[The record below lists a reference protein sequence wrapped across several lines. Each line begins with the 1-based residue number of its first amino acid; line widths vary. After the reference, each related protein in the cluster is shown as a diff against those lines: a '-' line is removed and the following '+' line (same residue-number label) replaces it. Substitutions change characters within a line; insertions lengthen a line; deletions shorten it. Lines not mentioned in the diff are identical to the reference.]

1 MTQRI
6 VHRPARTVRPLATPP
21 ERGLAAPPAVGSGGV
36 GGLPLQALLPL
47 VGAMS
52 SMTMM
57 LVLRNN
63 PVMVLVA
70 LVVLA
75 VALVSGLGT
84 ALSQRG
90 NATRTRHDQRERYL
104 DHLEA
109 LRAELRAAER
119 TARSDAHA
127 VHPSPEALL
136 DVVRDPARLWE
147 RRRWDPDFL
156 EVRVGIG
163 DVPRPGVRMPSAD
176 GPAEPPDP
184 MLLAEARSVVDR
196 HSRLRHVPVP
206 VPLDSVGDV
215 AVVGGRTEA
224 LGVVHALLAQVAA
237 LHAPDDVRV
246 ALVAPPDRL
255 DDWRGLD
262 LLPHVVDDT
271 TFDGPAAVRRIA
283 PDLAALCRLLAS
295 DLAARAARAA
305 QADRRS
311 GLGQAVGGQTDRGP
325 RLLIVVDG
333 WGDTAQPFGTPDG
346 ALSLADL
353 GITVVHLVSNR
364 LHEPSETALRIT
376 ARAGSGTGRD
386 AVELTVDDL
395 RYGLAA
401 QAPPQVRAA
410 SDAPSGAVLRGI
422 AHALAPVRLSASSAD
437 GAPSAEHAAGADELL
452 GVDDVTHLDV
462 PALWAPRSP
471 RDFLRVPIGVDDDG
485 APVLLDLKES
495 AQLGMGPHGLCV
507 GATGSGKSELLRTLV
522 ASLAAS
528 HPPEDLAMILVDY
541 KGGAAFAPFEDLPH
555 VAGILDNLADDAG
568 LTERSRASFS
578 GEVLRRQQVLRDAG
592 SPSITH
598 YHEMLR
604 ERPDLEPLPHLLLV
618 IDEFGELLT
627 AEPEFVDLLLMIG
640 RIGRSI
646 GVHLLL
652 SSQRIEAGRLR
663 GLETYLSYRIGLRTF
678 SEAESSMVLDSPD
691 AFHLPAV
698 PGFGYLKVDTSV
710 YRRFRAGYV
719 SGPVESAK
727 PVPEPDDALRR
738 PLLIGPY
745 NNIRQANGIAAAGA
759 STGEAELSRPS
770 VEKPMV
776 DVIVDQLVRAG
787 SRARAVWLDP
797 LPARVTLGEVL
808 GRTHVPMSDELAG
821 GAERSRPLA
830 VPVGLLD
837 DPARQRQEIWQL
849 DLTRAG
855 GHVVALGAPQ
865 SGRTTFLWSVAAGL
879 ALTHTP
885 QQVAVY
891 GMDLAGGGLARIE
904 GFPHVGGIATRSRR
918 DQLRRLLEELG
929 GMLAD
934 RERAFA
940 RYGIDSLAMLRARHA
955 AGGIPELP
963 SADVV
968 LLVDG
973 VGLLRQDFEELE
985 EGFGELLQRGGGFGM
1000 HVVAATGRWNDLRA
1014 AQQNLIGT
1022 KVELRLN
1029 DPADSTIAR
1038 KLNATIRPAQPGRVL
1053 TDESL
1058 FAQVALPLLGSS
1070 GEPGGASETAA
1081 PGETDEAG
1089 LTQVGDAV
1097 QALARLSAQAWAGP
1111 AAPPIRMLPDD
1122 LPVDDLPDELDEPD
1136 LLPFGLRQDTMRPAL
1151 LDLEGRDPHLLVL
1164 GDPGSGRSN
1173 LLRTLITAL
1182 TDRHTSDELSLAL
1195 YDMRGSV
1202 MDACPHDDYV
1212 GGLATN
1218 PVTALELSAAVAT
1231 ELEKRAQALG
1241 SALRGTGVDGPRI
1254 VVVVDDED
1262 ILSSGGTDP
1271 LRPLLP
1277 YLPAARDLRLHVIL
1291 ARPVAGASRALYHPV
1306 LQSLRDTGASGLVM
1320 SGDRAEGQLFPG
1332 VRAEHLPAGRGL
1344 WTRRAERP
1352 VLVQIGR
1359 LAEPTTPTSR
1369 TTGSNRAS

>member
-6 VHRPARTVRPLATPP
+6 VHRPARTVRPLTAPP
-21 ERGLAAPPAVGSGGV
+21 ERTLAAPPAVGSGNV
-36 GGLPLQALLPL
+36 AGLPMQALLPL
-47 VGAMS
+47 VGAIS

-70 LVVLA
+70 VVVLV
-75 VALVSGLGT
+75 VALVSGLGS

-90 NATRTRHDQRERYL
+90 NASRARYDQRERYL
-104 DHLEA
+104 DHLES
-109 LRAELRAAER
+109 LRAELRTAEQEAR
-119 TARSDAHA
+119 TDAHT
-127 VHPSPEALL
+127 VHPAPAALL
-136 DVVRDPARLWE
+136 DVVRDAARLWE

-156 EVRVGIG
+156 EVRVGVG
-163 DVPRPGVRMPSAD
+163 DLPRPGLTMPHAD

-196 HSRLRHVPVP
+196 HSRLRHVPVA
-206 VPLDSVGDV
+206 VQLDGVGDV
-215 AVVGGRTEA
+215 AVVGGRAET
-224 LGVVHALLAQVAA
+224 LGVTHALLAQVAA
-237 LHAPDDVRV
+237 LHAPDDVGI
-246 ALVAPPDRL
+246 ALVAAPDRL
-255 DDWRGLD
+255 ADWRGVD

-271 TFDGPAAVRRIA
+271 TFDGPAALRWVA
-283 PDLAALCRLLAS
+283 PDLAALRRLLAT
-295 DLAARAARAA
+295 DLAQRATRAAETH
-305 QADRRS
+305 RRS
-311 GLGQAVGGQTDRGP
+311 GPGRADRGR
-325 RLLIVVDG
+325 RLLVVIDG
-333 WGDTAQPFGTPDG
+333 WGETAQHFGTPE
-346 ALSLADL
+346 ATLRLADL
-353 GITVVHLVSNR
+353 GITVVHLVSTR
-364 LHEPSETALRIT
+364 LHEPSETALRLT
-376 ARAGSGTGRD
+376 AHRPDGSADGP
-386 AVELTVDDL
+386 VELTVDDL
-395 RYGLAA
+395 RNGLAA
-401 QAPPQVRAA
+401 QPALPVRAA
-410 SDAPSGAVLRGI
+410 ADGSGAAVLRGV

-437 GAPSAEHAAGADELL
+437 GAPSTDRATRTDELL
-452 GVDDVTHLDV
+452 GIDDVTRLDV
-462 PALWAPRSP
+462 PALWGPRSP
-471 RDFLRVPIGVDDDG
+471 RDFLRVPIGTDDDG

-541 KGGAAFAPFEDLPH
+541 KGGAAFAPFETLPH
-555 VAGILDNLADDAG
+555 VAGVLDNLADDAG
-568 LTERSRASFS
+568 LTERARASFS

-598 YHEMLR
+598 YRELR
-604 ERPDLEPLPHLLLV
+604 AARPELEPLPHLLLV

-678 SEAESSMVLDSPD
+678 SEAESSMVLDTPD
-691 AFHLPAV
+691 AFHLPAM

-710 YRRFRAGYV
+710 YQRFRAGYV
-719 SGPVESAK
+719 SGPVESAG
-727 PVPEPDDALRR
+727 PSPEPVDELRR
-738 PLLIGPY
+738 PLVLGPY
-745 NNIRQANGIAAAGA
+745 NDIRQANGIVATSGV
-759 STGEAELSRPS
+759 GEAELARPS
-770 VEKPMV
+770 VERPLV
-776 DVIVDQLVRAG
+776 DVLVGQLGAAG
-787 SRARAVWLDP
+787 RPARPVWLDP
-797 LPARVTLGEVL
+797 LPARTTLGAVL
-808 GRTHVPMSDELAG
+808 GRSQVPTSDELAS
-821 GAERSRPLA
+821 GAARERPLA
-830 VPVGLLD
+830 VPIGLLD
-837 DPARQRQEIWQL
+837 DPARQRQSAWQL

-891 GMDLAGGGLARIE
+891 GMDLAGGALARIE
-904 GFPHVGGIATRSRR
+904 GFPHVGGVATRSRR
-918 DQLRRLLEELG
+918 DQLRRLLEELA

-955 AGGIPELP
+955 AGAVPELP

-973 VGLLRQDFEELE
+973 VGQLRQDFEELE

-1000 HVVAATGRWNDLRA
+1000 HVVVATGRWNDLRA

-1022 KVELRLN
+1022 KIELRLN

-1038 KLNATIRPAQPGRVL
+1038 KLNGTIRPGQAGRVL

-1058 FAQVALPLLGSS
+1058 FAQVALPVLTTLDAQA
-1070 GEPGGASETAA
+1070 GAGDSAVGDAA
-1081 PGETDEAG
+1081 ADDAAA
-1089 LTQVGDAV
+1089 VGDAV
-1097 QALARLSAQAWAGP
+1097 AALARQSALAWAGP

-1122 LPVDDLPDELDEPD
+1122 LVVDELPDELAEPD

-1151 LDLEGRDPHLLVL
+1151 LDLDGRDQHLLVL
-1164 GDPGSGRSN
+1164 GDSGSGRSTV
-1173 LLRTLITAL
+1173 LRTLITAL
-1182 TDRHTSDELSLAL
+1182 TDRSTSDELTLAL
-1195 YDMRGSV
+1195 YDMRGSLTGV
-1202 MDACPHDDYV
+1202 VPHDSYL

-1218 PVTALELSAAVAT
+1218 PVKARELSGAVAV
-1231 ELEKRAQALG
+1231 ELEKRTRSLG
-1241 SALRGTGVDGPRI
+1241 DARQGAGIEGPRI

-1262 ILSSGGTDP
+1262 ILTSGGTDP

-1277 YLPAARDLRLHVIL
+1277 YLPAARDLRLHVL
-1291 ARPVAGASRALYHPV
+1291 LTRPVAGASRALYDPV
-1306 LQSLRDTGASGLVM
+1306 LQALRDTGASGLVL
-1320 SGDRAEGQLFPG
+1320 SGERAEGVLFPG
-1332 VRAEHLPAGRGL
+1332 VRADHLPPGRGV
-1344 WTRRAERP
+1344 WARRGDRP
-1352 VLVQIGR
+1352 VLVQVGR
-1359 LAEPTTPTSR
+1359 LDPTAPGSTPTPRWSDR
-1369 TTGSNRAS
+1369 VS

>member
-6 VHRPARTVRPLATPP
+6 VHRPARTVRPLVAPSSRKLAT
-21 ERGLAAPPAVGSGGV
+21 PPAVGSGSV
-36 GGLPLQALLPL
+36 AGLPLQALLPL
-47 VGAMS
+47 VGALS

-70 LVVLA
+70 LVVLV
-75 VALVSGLGT
+75 VALVSGLGM

-104 DHLEA
+104 DHLET
-109 LRAELRAAER
+109 LRTELRASER
-119 TARSDAHA
+119 TARADAHA
-127 VHPSPEALL
+127 VHPAPEALL

-147 RRRWDPDFL
+147 RRRWGPDFL

-163 DVPRPGVRMPSAD
+163 DVPRPGLAMPSTD
-176 GPAEPPDP
+176 GATEPPDP
-184 MLLAEARSVVDR
+184 MLLAEARSVADR
-196 HSRLRHVPVP
+196 HSLLRHVPVP
-206 VPLDSVGDV
+206 VPLDGVGDV
-215 AVVGGRTEA
+215 AVVGGREQV
-224 LGVVHALLAQVAA
+224 LGVAHTILGQVAA

-255 DDWRGLD
+255 DDWRGVD
-262 LLPHVVDDT
+262 LLPHVVDDSA
-271 TFDGPAAVRRIA
+271 FDGPAAVRRVA
-283 PDLAALCRLLAS
+283 PDLAGLRRLLAS
-295 DLAARAARAA
+295 DLATRAARAA
-305 QADRRS
+305 EADRRS
-311 GLGQAVGGQTDRGP
+311 GPGQADRGP
-325 RLLIVVDG
+325 RLLVVVDG
-333 WGDTAQPFGTPDG
+333 WGDIAQPFDTPDA
-346 ALSLADL
+346 ALSLATL
-353 GITVVHLVSNR
+353 GITVIHLVSNR

-376 ARAGSGTGRD
+376 ARASSENGND

-395 RYGLAA
+395 RHGLTA
-401 QAPPQVRAA
+401 QAPPQVRAV
-410 SDAPSGAVLRGI
+410 SDAPSAAVLRGI
-422 AHALAPVRLSASSAD
+422 AHTLAPVRLSTSSAD
-437 GAPSAEHAAGADELL
+437 GAPTAERAARTDELI

-462 PALWAPRSP
+462 AALWAPRSQ

-485 APVLLDLKES
+485 APILLDLKES

-522 ASLAAS
+522 AALAAS

-541 KGGAAFAPFEDLPH
+541 KGGAAFAPFAGLPH

-568 LTERSRASFS
+568 LTERARASFA

-598 YHEMLR
+598 YREMRR

-719 SGPVESAK
+719 SGPVESTESA
-727 PVPEPDDALRR
+727 PEPDEVLRR
-738 PLLIGPY
+738 PLLLGHY
-745 NNIRQANGIAAAGA
+745 NDVRRANGIAATHTG
-759 STGEAELSRPS
+759 TGEAEVSRPS

-776 DVIVDQLVRAG
+776 DVIVEQLRRVGA
-787 SRARAVWLDP
+787 RARAVWLAP

-808 GRTHVPMSDELAG
+808 DRSQVPTSEELARAAAHG
-821 GAERSRPLA
+821 RPLA
-830 VPVGLLD
+830 VPIGLLD
-837 DPARQRQEIWQL
+837 DPARQRQETWWL

-904 GFPHVGGIATRSRR
+904 GFPHVGGVATRSRR
-918 DQLRRLLEELG
+918 DRLRRLLEELG

-934 RERAFA
+934 RERVFA
-940 RYGIDSLAMLRARHA
+940 RYGIDSLAMLRGRHG

-963 SADVV
+963 AADVV

-973 VGLLRQDFEELE
+973 VGLLRQDFQELE
-985 EGFGELLQRGGGFGM
+985 DGFVELLQRGGGFGM
-1000 HVVAATGRWNDLRA
+1000 HVVVATGRWNDLRA

-1038 KLNATIRPAQPGRVL
+1038 KLNATIRPAQAGRVL

-1058 FAQVALPLLGSS
+1058 FAQVALPLLGSLDQPA
-1070 GEPGGASETAA
+1070 E
-1081 PGETDEAG
+1081 GETRVGETRVG
-1089 LTQVGDAV
+1089 ETQVGDGV
-1097 QALARLSAQAWAGP
+1097 EALARLSARAWAGP

-1122 LPVDDLPDELDEPD
+1122 LLLDDLPDELDEPD
-1136 LLPFGLRQDTMRPAL
+1136 ALPFGLRQDTMQPAL
-1151 LDLEGRDPHLLVL
+1151 LDLERRDQHLLVL
-1164 GDPGSGRSN
+1164 GDSGSGRST

-1202 MDACPHDDYV
+1202 VDACPHDDYL

-1218 PVTALELSAAVAT
+1218 PVKALELSAAVAV
-1231 ELEKRAQALG
+1231 ELEKRTQALG
-1241 SALRGTGVDGPRI
+1241 SAPRGTGIDGPRI

-1262 ILSSGGTDP
+1262 ILSSGGTDH

-1277 YLPAARDLRLHVIL
+1277 YLPAARDLRLHVLL
-1291 ARPVAGASRALYHPV
+1291 ARPVAGASRALYDPV
-1306 LQSLRDTGASGLVM
+1306 LQALRDTGASGFVL
-1320 SGDRAEGQLFPG
+1320 SGERAEGQLFPG
-1332 VRAEHLPAGRGL
+1332 VRAEQLPPGRGF
-1344 WTRRAERP
+1344 WARRGERP
-1352 VLVQIGR
+1352 VLVQVAHGGI
-1359 LAEPTTPTSR
+1359 S
-1369 TTGSNRAS
+1369 

>member
-6 VHRPARTVRPLATPP
+6 VHRPARTVRPLTAPPDRTLAT
-21 ERGLAAPPAVGSGGV
+21 PPAVGSGSV
-36 GGLPLQALLPL
+36 AGLPMQALLPL
-47 VGAMS
+47 VGAVS

-63 PVMVLVA
+63 PLMVLVA
-70 LVVLA
+70 LVVLV
-75 VALVSGLGT
+75 VALVGGLGT

-90 NATRTRHDQRERYL
+90 NATRARQDQRERYL
-104 DHLEA
+104 DHLET
-109 LRAELRAAER
+109 LRADLRAAEHA
-119 TARSDAHA
+119 ARAEAHT
-127 VHPSPEALL
+127 VHPAPEALL

-163 DVPRPGVRMPSAD
+163 DVPRPGLTMPLTDS
-176 GPAEPPDP
+176 PAEPPDP

-196 HSRLRHVPVP
+196 HSRLRHVPVA
-206 VPLDSVGDV
+206 VPLDGVGDV
-215 AVVGGRTEA
+215 AVVGGRAEA
-224 LGVVHALLAQVAA
+224 LGVVHAMLAQVAA
-237 LHAPDDVRV
+237 LHAPDDVRI

-255 DDWRGLD
+255 ADWRGVD

-271 TFDGPAAVRRIA
+271 AFDGPAAVRRVA
-283 PDLAALCRLLAS
+283 PDLAGLRRLLAT
-295 DLAARAARAA
+295 DLQGRATRAAEAH
-305 QADRRS
+305 RRS
-311 GLGQAVGGQTDRGP
+311 GPGSADRGP

-333 WGDTAQPFGTPDG
+333 WGDTAQPVGSPDA
-346 ALSLADL
+346 ALGLADL
-353 GITVVHLVSNR
+353 GVTVVHLVSNR
-364 LHEPSETALRIT
+364 LQEPSETALRIT
-376 ARAGSGTGRD
+376 ARAGSGAGGNGSGGNKGS

-395 RYGLAA
+395 RYGLAG
-401 QAPPQVRAA
+401 QAPPPVRAA
-410 SDAPSGAVLRGI
+410 SDAPSAAVVRGI
-422 AHALAPVRLSASSAD
+422 AHALAPVRLSVSSAD
-437 GAPSAEHAAGADELL
+437 GAPSAERAARTDELL

-541 KGGAAFAPFEDLPH
+541 KGGAAFAPFEGLPH

-568 LTERSRASFS
+568 LTERARASFS

-598 YHEMLR
+598 YREMRR

-678 SEAESSMVLDSPD
+678 SEAESSMVLDTPD
-691 AFHLPAV
+691 AFHLPAA
-698 PGFGYLKVDTSV
+698 PGFGFLKVDTSV

-719 SGPVESAK
+719 SGPVESAEAAQ
-727 PVPEPDDALRR
+727 EPDDELRR
-738 PLLIGPY
+738 PLLLGQY
-745 NNIRQANGIAAAGA
+745 NDIRRANGIAASG
-759 STGEAELSRPS
+759 SGVGEVELARPS

-776 DVIVDQLVRAG
+776 DVIVGQLAASG
-787 SRARAVWLDP
+787 TRARPVWLDP
-797 LPARVTLGEVL
+797 LPARVTLGKVL
-808 GRTHVPMSDELAG
+808 GRTHVPTSDELAS
-821 GAERSRPLA
+821 GAVRGRPLA

-837 DPARQRQEIWQL
+837 DPARQRQETWQL

-885 QQVAVY
+885 QEVAVY
-891 GMDLAGGGLARIE
+891 GMDLGGGGLARIE
-904 GFPHVGGIATRSRR
+904 GFPQVGGVATRSRR
-918 DQLRRLLEELG
+918 DQLRRLLEELL

-963 SADVV
+963 AADVV

-1038 KLNATIRPAQPGRVL
+1038 KLNATIRPAQAGRVL

-1058 FAQVALPLLGSS
+1058 FAQVALPLLETP
-1070 GEPGGASETAA
+1070 GEP
-1081 PGETDEAG
+1081 AG
-1089 LTQVGDAV
+1089 SGDTQADTQVGDGV
-1097 QALARLSAQAWAGP
+1097 EALARLSAQAWAGP
-1111 AAPPIRMLPDD
+1111 AAPPIRMLPGD
-1122 LPVDDLPDELDEPD
+1122 LSFDDLPDPLDEPD
-1136 LLPFGLRQDTMRPAL
+1136 RLPFGLRQDTMSPAL
-1151 LDLEGRDPHLLVL
+1151 LDLDGRDQHLLVL
-1164 GDPGSGRSN
+1164 GDSGSGRST
-1173 LLRTLITAL
+1173 LLRTLVTAL
-1182 TDRHTSDELSLAL
+1182 TDRHTTAELSLAL
-1195 YDMRGSV
+1195 YDVRGSV
-1202 MDACPHDDYV
+1202 VDACPDDEYI

-1218 PVTALELSAAVAT
+1218 PVKALELSAAVAV
-1231 ELEKRAQALG
+1231 ELEKRTQAL
-1241 SALRGTGVDGPRI
+1241 SDAPRGTGVDGPRI

-1277 YLPAARDLRLHVIL
+1277 YLPAARDLRLHVLL
-1291 ARPVAGASRALYHPV
+1291 ARPVAGASRALYDPV
-1306 LQSLRDTGASGLVM
+1306 LQALRDTGASGFVM
-1320 SGDRAEGQLFPG
+1320 SGERAEGQLFPG
-1332 VRAEHLPAGRGL
+1332 VRAEHLPPGRGVL
-1344 WTRRAERP
+1344 ARRGERP
-1352 VLVQIGR
+1352 VLVQVGR
-1359 LAEPTTPTSR
+1359 LESTASTTD
-1369 TTGSNRAS
+1369 GSNRGS

>member
-6 VHRPARTVRPLATPP
+6 MHRPARTVRPLAAPP
-21 ERGLAAPPAVGSGGV
+21 ERTLATPPAVGSGNV
-36 GGLPLQALLPL
+36 AGLPMQALLPL
-47 VGAMS
+47 VGAVS

-70 LVVLA
+70 LVVLV
-75 VALVSGLGT
+75 VALVGGLGT

-104 DHLEA
+104 DHLET
-109 LRAELRAAER
+109 LRADLRAAEHA
-119 TARSDAHA
+119 ARAEAHT
-127 VHPSPEALL
+127 VHPAPAALL

-156 EVRVGIG
+156 EARVGVG
-163 DVPRPGVRMPSAD
+163 DVPRPGLTMPLTDS
-176 GPAEPPDP
+176 PAEPPDP

-196 HSRLRHVPVP
+196 HSRLRHVPVV

-215 AVVGGRTEA
+215 AVVGTRAET
-224 LGVVHALLAQVAA
+224 LDVVHAMLAQVAA

-255 DDWRGLD
+255 ADWRGVD

-271 TFDGPAAVRRIA
+271 TFDGPAAVRRVA
-283 PDLAALCRLLAS
+283 PDLVGLRRLLAA
-295 DLAARAARAA
+295 DLEGRAARAA
-305 QADRRS
+305 EAHRRS
-311 GLGQAVGGQTDRGP
+311 GPGAADRGP
-325 RLLIVVDG
+325 RLIVVVDG
-333 WGDTAQPFGTPDG
+333 WGETAQPFGTPDV

-353 GITVVHLVSNR
+353 GVTVIHLVSNR

-376 ARAGSGTGRD
+376 TRASGSPGRSD
-386 AVELTVDDL
+386 GGVELVVDDL

-401 QAPPQVRAA
+401 QAPPPVRAA
-410 SDAPSGAVLRGI
+410 PDAPSAAVLRGI
-422 AHALAPVRLSASSAD
+422 AHALAPVRLSVSSAD
-437 GAPSAEHAAGADELL
+437 GSPSAERAARTDELL
-452 GVDDVTHLDV
+452 GVDSVTHLDV
-462 PALWAPRSP
+462 PALWGPRSP
-471 RDFLRVPIGVDDDG
+471 RDFLRVPIGTDDDG

-541 KGGAAFAPFEDLPH
+541 KGGAAFAPFEGLPH

-568 LTERSRASFS
+568 LTERARASFS

-598 YHEMLR
+598 YREMR
-604 ERPDLEPLPHLLLV
+604 RTRPDLEPLPHLLLV

-678 SEAESSMVLDSPD
+678 SEAESSMVLDTPD

-719 SGPVESAK
+719 SGPVEAAGSA
-727 PVPEPDDALRR
+727 PEPDDQLRR
-738 PLLIGPY
+738 PLLLGQY
-745 NNIRQANGIAAAGA
+745 NDIRRANGIAAAG
-759 STGEAELSRPS
+759 SSIGEPELARPS
-770 VEKPMV
+770 VERPMV
-776 DVIVDQLVRAG
+776 DVIVAQLAAAG
-787 SRARAVWLDP
+787 TRARPVWLAP
-797 LPARVTLGEVL
+797 LPAQVTLGDVL
-808 GRTHVPMSDELAG
+808 GRTRVPTSDELG
-821 GAERSRPLA
+821 SGAVRGRPLA

-837 DPARQRQEIWQL
+837 DPARQRQGTWEL

-865 SGRTTFLWSVAAGL
+865 SGRTTFLWSVAVGL

-891 GMDLAGGGLARIE
+891 GMDLSGGGLARIE
-904 GFPHVGGIATRSRR
+904 GFPHVGGVATRSRR
-918 DQLRRLLEELG
+918 DQLRRLLEELL
-929 GMLAD
+929 GMLAT

-940 RYGIDSLAMLRARHA
+940 RYGIDSLSMLRARHA

-963 SADVV
+963 AADVV

-973 VGLLRQDFEELE
+973 LGLLRQDFEELE
-985 EGFGELLQRGGGFGM
+985 DGFGELLQRGGGFGM
-1000 HVVAATGRWNDLRA
+1000 HVVVATGRWNDLRS

-1038 KLNATIRPAQPGRVL
+1038 KLNGTIRAGQAGRVL
-1053 TDESL
+1053 TDDKL
-1058 FAQVALPLLGSS
+1058 FAQVALPLLGA
-1070 GEPGGASETAA
+1070 PGGS
-1081 PGETDEAG
+1081 DEADA
-1089 LTQVGDAV
+1089 QVGEGV
-1097 QALARLSAQAWAGP
+1097 EALARLSATAWTGP

-1122 LPVDDLPDELDEPD
+1122 LSTDDLPDPLDEPD
-1136 LLPFGLRQDTMRPAL
+1136 QLPFGLRQDTMQPAL
-1151 LDLEGRDPHLLVL
+1151 LDLANRDQHLLVL
-1164 GDPGSGRSN
+1164 GDSGSGRTT
-1173 LLRTLITAL
+1173 LLRTLVTAL
-1182 TDRHTSDELSLAL
+1182 TDRNTTDELTLAL

-1202 MDACPHDDYV
+1202 ADVVPDDEYI

-1218 PVTALELSAAVAT
+1218 PVKALELSATVAV
-1231 ELEKRAQALG
+1231 ELEKRTQSLG
-1241 SALRGTGVDGPRI
+1241 RAPRGTGIEGPRI

-1271 LRPLLP
+1271 LRPLLR
-1277 YLPAARDLRLHVIL
+1277 YLPAARDLRLHVII
-1291 ARPVAGASRALYHPV
+1291 ARPVAGASRALYDPV
-1306 LQSLRDTGASGLVM
+1306 LQALRDIGASGFVM
-1320 SGDRAEGQLFPG
+1320 SGERSEGQLFPG
-1332 VRAEHLPAGRGL
+1332 VRAEHLPPGRGV
-1344 WTRRAERP
+1344 WARRGDRP
-1352 VLVQIGR
+1352 VLVQVGR
-1359 LAEPTTPTSR
+1359 PWHAAPPATASPATATAD
-1369 TTGSNRAS
+1369 GSNRAS